1 MRILSL
7 VALVLLTFTLTI
19 PDADARR
26 FGGGKSFGKQRQS
39 LNLNR
44 QQQQAAPK
52 QPQQSGQQQAA
63 PGSAASGGAGKWLGP
78 LAGLAAGGLLASL
91 LMGDAFDGINMMD
104 ILILIGLAAAIFFI
118 IRALR
123 KGSGK
128 PVSRSMQYSSAG
140 ASGSMPSY
148 QPSTAAPV
156 GSAGD
161 DYDSSQSAQTATA
174 SAGPADFDEASFLE
188 QARRSFVSLQA
199 ANDARDLEDIRAYTT
214 PELFAALSQQMS
226 EHGEASQQTD
236 VLFVNAALLDVTTE
250 NNLAIASVRFTGEL
264 REAPDAQIEAF
275 DEIWHVEKD
284 LADSRSA
291 WLIAGIQQTADMKH

>member
-128 PVSRSMQYSSAG
+128 PMSRPMQYSSAG
-140 ASGSMPSY
+140 ASGGMPSY
-148 QPSTAAPV
+148 QPSTATSV
-156 GSAGD
+156 GNTGN
-161 DYDSSQSAQTATA
+161 YDNSQSAQTATA
-174 SAGPADFDEASFLE
+174 SAAPADFDEASFLE

-214 PELFAALSQQMS
+214 PELFAALSQQMN
-226 EHGEASQQTD
+226 EHGDASQQTD
-236 VLFVNAALLDVTTE
+236 VLFVNATLLDVTTE

-264 REAPDAQIEAF
+264 REAPNAQIEAF

-284 LADSRSA
+284 LADSRST